1 MAVVVGIIDRVAAA
15 VGSLYIETMEVAD
28 DCDFAEK
35 DPSGR
40 YVRVCFL
47 APNPVY
53 IYCSVSLC

>member
-40 YVRVCFL
+40 YVRL
-47 APNPVY
+47 QG
-53 IYCSVSLC
+53 I